1 MQIQDMNEDRNL
13 QSEVFLSFCIP
24 TLNRANELRTSLES
38 IVSQA
43 TSKTEV
49 VIVDGGSID
58 ETLEVI
64 ESFKSRLPRI
74 YVYESKT
81 KSGVDRDI
89 LQSVAMARG
98 RYCWLFS
105 DDDFL
110 LSGAMKR
117 VLSEIEACDG
127 ISGIS
132 TNYVAFMPDLA
143 YTVATVPAIAF
154 NQFSKSMRF
163 YDRGEC
169 FASLG
174 IHLGFISCQI
184 VRKDLWQAV
193 VDQEDLSS
201 QCNAWIIVYVI
212 GKMLLIRSDWS
223 YIHDICVGYRSGND
237 SFIARV
243 GTIKR
248 QRIAHIN
255 YAHTI
260 GSLFPRDSKEYRSVF
275 RILLKDRMPRT
286 LAVLKAN
293 GASLSVQLELF
304 KMYISQYRSY
314 PSFWTRVLPIF
325 FIPNRCLMFVRR
337 LYLNWR
343 SRHELAIDK
352 STSLTKV

>member
-1 MQIQDMNEDRNL
+1 MQIQDMDGDGNL

-49 VIVDGGSID
+49 VIVDGGCTD
-58 ETLEVI
+58 DTLEVI

-98 RYCWLFS
+98 CYCWLFS

-110 LSGAMKR
+110 LSGAIQR

-127 ISGIS
+127 ICGLS
-132 TNYVAFMPDLA
+132 TNYVAYAPDLA
-143 YTVATVPAIAF
+143 YTIATVPAVAF
-154 NQFSKSMRF
+154 NQLTGSMRF
-163 YDRGEC
+163 HDRGEC
-169 FASLG
+169 FSSLG
-174 IHLGFISCQI
+174 IHLGFISCQV
-184 VRKDLWQAV
+184 VRRDLWQAV
-193 VDQEDLSS
+193 ANQEDLSP

-212 GKMLLIRSDWS
+212 GKMLMIRPDWS
-223 YIHDICVGYRSGND
+223 YIHDVCVGYRSGND

-243 GTIKR
+243 GIIKR
-248 QRIAHIN
+248 QRITHIN

-260 GSLFPRDSKEYRSVF
+260 GSLFPRGSREYRNVF

-293 GASLSVQLELF
+293 GASLSVQWDLF
-304 KMYISQYRSY
+304 KMYFSQYRSY
-314 PSFWTRVLPIF
+314 RPFWAGVVPIF
-325 FIPNRCLMFVRR
+325 LVPNRFLKFVRR
-337 LYLNWR
+337 SYMNWR
-343 SRHELAIDK
+343 SRRMEVIVK
-352 STSLTKV
+352 